1 MTKLEELLE
10 MWRKDAQIDRT
21 QPNVELINIPQ
32 LHSKYLT
39 IMSKHRLLSKEAE
52 FKFNKYKKILPP
64 LTHMEPEPT
73 DNRQASQHCM

>member
-21 QPNVELINIPQ
+21 QPNLELINIPQ

-39 IMSKHRLLSKEAE
+39 IMSKHRLQSKEAE
-52 FKFNKYKKILPP
+52 FKFNKYKKIRMGTISICAEIRHYYIL
-64 LTHMEPEPT
+64 
-73 DNRQASQHCM
+73 

>member
-39 IMSKHRLLSKEAE
+39 IMSKHRLLYLNIK
-52 FKFNKYKKILPP
+52 L
-64 LTHMEPEPT
+64 
-73 DNRQASQHCM
+73 